1 VTQRPNILIIQ
12 ADQFAPQAAALHG
25 GPARVPALEALA
37 ERASVFTNAYCNYP
51 LCAPS
56 RFSMLSGRMPFSI
69 GAYDNAAEFAS
80 STPTFLHH
88 LRLSG
93 YHTSL
98 SGKMHF
104 IGADQLHGFEQ
115 RLTTDIYPADFAWL
129 PNWETRSQNWAP
141 IRDSVERG
149 GVSAYNMQLAFDED
163 ATFQA
168 VRKIYEYARSP
179 EQPFCMFVSLTH
191 PHHPFL
197 APPRYWDMYED
208 DALPGPTVERLPDDA
223 VDPHSAR
230 AREVIGVAGSDV
242 TTEQSR
248 RARHAYFAAISYFD
262 DKVADLLGALD
273 ASQILDDTAVVVV
286 SDHGEMLGERGLWA
300 KDCFFEWAMRIPMI
314 VAPPGAGPSTEV
326 EAPVSLLDL
335 FPTVLDLA
343 GIDHDDVEGTS
354 MLSPGDGS
362 SDVVAEYSA
371 EAAIAPAVMIRRGR
385 YKYIH
390 CDADPPM
397 MFDLDTD
404 PHELTNIV
412 DDPDHHAIR
421 VELEGAVD
429 ERWSLSDV
437 DTAVRRSQKERA
449 VVSDALLIG
458 EQTSWDHQ
466 PRPDYSRLYVRGRQ
480 GGESADQR
488 VRVPAKD
495 YPWP

>member
-1 VTQRPNILIIQ
+1 MNQRPNVVIIQ
-12 ADQFAPQAAALHG
+12 ADQFAPQASELHG
-25 GPARVPALEALA
+25 GPAKVPALEALA
-37 ERASVFTNAYCNYP
+37 ARGALFNNAYCNYP

-56 RFSMLSGRMPFSI
+56 RFSMLSGQMPFAI

-88 LRLSG
+88 LRLAG
-93 YHTSL
+93 YHTCL

-129 PNWETRSQNWAP
+129 PDWETQAQNWAP

-149 GVSAYNMQLAFDED
+149 GVTAYNMQLAFDED

-197 APPRYWDMYED
+197 APPEYWDMYD
-208 DALPGPTVERLPDDA
+208 GDALPSPTVERLPDEA
-223 VDPHSAR
+223 IDPHSAR
-230 AREVIGVAGSDV
+230 VRRVIGVDETDV
-242 TTEQSR
+242 TEDQRR

-262 DKVADLLGALD
+262 DKVAELVGALE
-273 ASQILDDTAVVVV
+273 AAQLLDDTAIVVI

-300 KDCFFEWAMRIPMI
+300 KDCFYEWSMRIPMI
-314 VAPPGAGPSTEV
+314 IAPPGSAPSTQV
-326 EAPVSLLDL
+326 DAPVSLLDL

-343 GIDHDDVEGTS
+343 GVDHDGTEGES
-354 MLSPGDGS
+354 LLSGGGIR
-362 SDVVAEYSA
+362 DVVAEYAA
-371 EAAIAPAVMIRRGR
+371 EAAVAPAVMIRRGQ
-385 YKYIH
+385 YKYVH
-390 CDADPPM
+390 CDADPPL
-397 MFDLDTD
+397 MFDLDAD
-404 PHELTNIV
+404 PNELTNIA
-412 DDPDHHAIR
+412 DDPGYSAVR
-421 VELEGAVD
+421 VELEDAVRQ
-429 ERWSLSDV
+429 RWNLADV
-437 DTAVRRSQKERA
+437 DAAVRLSQKERS
-449 VVSDALLIG
+449 VVSDALLAG
-458 EQTSWDHQ
+458 EQTSWDYQ
-466 PRPDYSRLYVRGRQ
+466 PQPDYSQLYVRGRH

-488 VRVPAKD
+488 VRVPAEG

>member
-1 VTQRPNILIIQ
+1 MNHRPNILIIQ
-12 ADQFAPQAAALHG
+12 ADQFAPQAAAIHG
-25 GPARVPALEALA
+25 GPAQVPALEALA
-37 ERASVFTNAYCNYP
+37 DRGTVFGNAYCNYP

-56 RFSMLSGRMPFSI
+56 RFSMLSGQMPFAI

-88 LRLSG
+88 LRLAG

-168 VRKIYEYARSP
+168 VRKIYEHSRSP

-197 APPRYWDMYED
+197 APPRYWDMYD
-208 DALPGPTVERLPDDA
+208 DEALPDPTVDRLPDD
-223 VDPHSAR
+223 VIDPHSAR
-230 AREVIGVAGSDV
+230 AREGIGVADADV
-242 TTEQSR
+242 TEEQRR

-262 DKVADLLGALD
+262 DKVADLVGALE
-273 ASQILDDTAVVVV
+273 AAQILDHTAIVVI

-314 VAPPGAGPSTEV
+314 VAPPGSAQSTTV
-326 EAPVSLLDL
+326 ETPVSLLDL
-335 FPTVLDLA
+335 LPTVLDLA
-343 GIDHDDVEGTS
+343 GIDQGDADGTS
-354 MLSPGDGS
+354 LLSLGTATR
-362 SDVVAEYSA
+362 DVVAEYSA
-371 EAAIAPAVMIRRGR
+371 EAAVAPAVMIRRGR

-397 MFDLDTD
+397 LFDLDAD
-404 PHELTNIV
+404 PNELNNV
-412 DDPDHHAIR
+412 ADDPAHNPMR
-421 VELEGAVD
+421 LELEAAVH
-429 ERWSLSDV
+429 ERWDLADIS
-437 DTAVRRSQKERA
+437 TAM
-449 VVSDALLIG
+449 
-458 EQTSWDHQ
+458 
-466 PRPDYSRLYVRGRQ
+466 YVRARNS
-480 GGESADQR
+480 ERS
-488 VRVPAKD
+488 
-495 YPWP
+495 